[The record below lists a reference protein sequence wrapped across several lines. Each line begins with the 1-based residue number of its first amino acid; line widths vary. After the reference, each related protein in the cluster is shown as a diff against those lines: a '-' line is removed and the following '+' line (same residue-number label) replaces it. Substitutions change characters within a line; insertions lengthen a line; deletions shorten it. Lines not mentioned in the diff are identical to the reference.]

1 MNNALK
7 GALLSGLIL
16 PGLGQVVL
24 KHYKRGAVIMLT
36 VLVSMSV
43 IVIEAVQKAF
53 TILEKIESEGGAIDM
68 NMISN
73 AATQI
78 STTSDSLIFSFALLL
93 IIFCWIIGVV
103 DAFRIGKKKDIEQQS
118 TSQVSNSKG
127 DWSHNKRIHSD
138 P

>member
-1 MNNALK
+1 MNNSLK
-7 GALLSGLIL
+7 GAFLSGLVF

-36 VLVSMSV
+36 VMVSLSV
-43 IVIEAVQKAF
+43 IVIEAVQKVF
-53 TILEKIESEGGAIDM
+53 TILEKIELEGGTIDM
-68 NMISN
+68 NTISN
-73 AATQI
+73 AATRA

-118 TSQVSNSKG
+118 VSQISNSKG
-127 DWSHNKRIHSD
+127 N
-138 P
+138 

>member
-1 MNNALK
+1 MNHSLK
-7 GALLSGLIL
+7 GAFLSGLVF

-73 AATQI
+73 AATQV

-103 DAFRIGKKKDIEQQS
+103 DAFRIGRKKDIEQQS
-118 TSQVSNSKG
+118 TNQVSNSKG
-127 DWSHNKRIHSD
+127 E
-138 P
+138 